1 MVDFSKQV
9 YNKYFPK
16 RTPDEYSPGFIA
28 EELQKISFAVDQLSL
43 GQYEVQYVAPS
54 KPRQGRVVYASGG
67 SGWDPGAG
75 EGLYLY
81 TSGGTWSKL

>member
-1 MVDFSKQV
+1 MPDFSKQV

-16 RTPDEYSPGFIA
+16 RTPAEYSPGFIA
-28 EELQKISFAVDQLSL
+28 EELQKISFAIDTLSL
-43 GQYEVQYVAPS
+43 GQYEVQYTAPD
-54 KPRQGRVVYASGG
+54 KPRQGRVVYADGTTWNPG
-67 SGWDPGAG
+67 SG

>member
-28 EELQKISFAVDQLSL
+28 EELQKISFAVDTLSL

-54 KPRQGRVVYASGG
+54 KPRQGRVVYADGTT
-67 SGWDPGAG
+67 WNPGAG